1 MGVIINRRRVMGS
14 NTGIEC
20 PYVSDGLIFWL
31 DGIEKGDTANAWTDL
46 IGGIVLNAGGVT
58 PTAMNDCYDFTGDG
72 YFRSNT
78 LLPANADATL
88 EICGTWKSFS
98 SFFHNGS
105 ATKDYVCFYPYKSLW
120 FLQREKGYS
129 MGNYFDNN
137 SPYLNKDITV
147 SVNLDRFIISDTVI
161 TAQSSGTDYW
171 TTTDTLDVGWFRN
184 NYHTGKIFSIRVYS
198 RRLSEQE
205 QKFNINVDSERFGT
219 EIF

>member
-1 MGVIINRRRVMGS
+1 MGS

-31 DGIEKGDTANAWTDL
+31 DGIEKGDTVYAWTDL
-46 IGGIVLNAGGVT
+46 VGGIVLNAGGT
-58 PTAMNDCYDFTGDG
+58 TYPTAMDDCYDFTGAG
-72 YFRSNT
+72 YFRSST
-78 LLPANADATL
+78 LLPQSEDTTL
-88 EICGTWKSFS
+88 EICATWNGTT
-98 SFFHNGS
+98 SFFHSGDGNGAS
-105 ATKDYVCFYPYKSLW
+105 KKDQVYFYPYKSLW

-129 MGNYFDNN
+129 MGNYFDSN
-137 SPYLNKDITV
+137 SPYANKDITV
-147 SVNLDRFIISDTVI
+147 SVNLDRCIISDTVI

-171 TTTDTLDVGWFRN
+171 TTSNYTSVGWFRN